1 MAYERR
7 HDLEYVADRQ
17 NNLTNEFIKRIKL
30 LRDKLLT
37 SS

>member
-7 HDLEYVADRQ
+7 HDLEYVAGRQ
-17 NNLTNEFIKRIKL
+17 NNLTNEFINRIKL

>member
-17 NNLTNEFIKRIKL
+17 NNLTNEFINRIKL
-30 LRDKLLT
+30 LCDKLLT
-37 SS
+37 IS